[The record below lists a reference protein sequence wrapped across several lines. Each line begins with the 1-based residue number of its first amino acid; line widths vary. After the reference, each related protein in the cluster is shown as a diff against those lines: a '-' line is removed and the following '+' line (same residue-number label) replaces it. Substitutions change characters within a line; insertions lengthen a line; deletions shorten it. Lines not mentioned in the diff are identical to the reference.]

1 MSKNAFSLLSDSINQ
16 KLAALGIREPT
27 AVQNE
32 IIPRI
37 LEKKKVIF
45 QSETGTGK
53 TFAYLL
59 PLIQMYM
66 DASDDGVKADDC
78 NAPSGAG
85 ATTTASNDV
94 RKSEDC
100 KSPSGE
106 GAARNTADGV
116 KKVDCN
122 APLGAGAVTK
132 IADGV
137 KIIITAPTFELASQ
151 INQAAKQIT
160 DKKTALFIGGAP
172 IKRQIETLKEKP
184 FLVIGTP
191 ARLVELIRLKKLKLN
206 DLKAIVFDETDR
218 LVRKELFEESDAL
231 RLLVPKESQ
240 VIACTATLNR
250 QTKIFF
256 AGIENVLLPPEDVLR
271 KRITHW
277 AIYAESRDKIEM
289 LRKFIA
295 ASNYEKILIFTSR
308 ADQVENIYS
317 KLRFKKIDCMALHAK
332 ADKQLRKA
340 AIDKF
345 RSGKCKILITSDLA
359 ARGLDIANISHVVQM
374 DLPEDEDF
382 FIHRSGRT
390 ARAGKSGINVVIG
403 DEYEMRKYAALEKK
417 LGIVVYPKEIYG
429 GKIVAPGEN

>member
-1 MSKNAFSLLSDSINQ
+1 MLYFSRMKNAFTLLSENLNH
-16 KLAALGIREPT
+16 KLESLEIKEPT

-37 LEKKKVIF
+37 LEKKNVIF

-59 PLIQMYM
+59 PLIQNYGEG
-66 DASDDGVKADDC
+66 DDEGT
-78 NAPSGAG
+78 SF
-85 ATTTASNDV
+85 DV

-106 GAARNTADGV
+106 GAAKNTAD
-116 KKVDCN
+116 C
-122 APLGAGAVTK
+122 
-132 IADGV
+132 V
-137 KIIITAPTFELASQ
+137 KIIIAAPTFELASQ

-160 DKKTALFIGGAP
+160 EKKTALFIGGAP

-191 ARLVELIRLKKLKLN
+191 ARLVELIRLKKLKIN
-206 DLKAIVFDETDR
+206 TLKAIVFDETDR

-231 RLLVPKESQ
+231 RLLVPKETQ
-240 VIACTATLNR
+240 VIACTATLNK

-256 AGIENVLLPPEDVLR
+256 AGIENVVLPAEDVLR

-277 AIYAESRDKIEM
+277 AIYAENRDKIEM

-295 ASNYEKILIFTSR
+295 ACDFQKILIFTSR

-317 KLRFKKIDCMALHAK
+317 KLKYKKIDCMALHAK

-390 ARAGKSGINVVIG
+390 ARAGKTGINIVIG
-403 DEYEMRKYAALEKK
+403 DEYEMRKFAALEKK
-417 LGIVVYPKEIYG
+417 LGIVVYPKEIFD
-429 GKIVAPGEN
+429 GKIVAPGEV